1 MRLIG
6 THTHRTKDSSYYSE
20 SAREMSPQ
28 VNQHLRASGGTS
40 SKSNSTQVAK
50 NAVRGRKECLSLES
64 AMQVTAGRCRVT
76 TVFT

>member
-1 MRLIG
+1 
-6 THTHRTKDSSYYSE
+6 
-20 SAREMSPQ
+20 MSPQ

-64 AMQVTAGRCRVT
+64 AMQVTAGRGRVT